1 MQSYQ
6 KHVAKKSYLKVNKHI
21 SWESLG
27 EETESRATDILV
39 LTPIFVV
46 RAARSPIGN

>member
-27 EETESRATDILV
+27 EETESLKQ
-39 LTPIFVV
+39 IF
-46 RAARSPIGN
+46 